1 MLTRR
6 RSSRLD
12 AEREAVEQQVEDAFK
27 QQNLPSE
34 ASDVQLLRRKSTGYL
49 PPNLPP
55 TGDSLRVAKHVI
67 QDVFSLQELYERQ
80 HTMEN
85 AACAIAMVGVVLV
98 ILDIE
103 YVTSKNLKRTLR
115 IANAV
120 LTKFLLSLVVWR
132 FIMERRI
139 LIRRNVLPPNVSFIR
154 MRKQLLQLAL
164 ELGACAIVVP
174 PGTTGSFEVREWKY
188 YVDDGSCGAP
198 FVENDGSCYLEY
210 SYPFEVLGLIS
221 LLRLYMIPRVIR
233 NLSSFAR

>member
-1 MLTRR
+1 
-6 RSSRLD
+6 
-12 AEREAVEQQVEDAFK
+12 
-27 QQNLPSE
+27 
-34 ASDVQLLRRKSTGYL
+34 
-49 PPNLPP
+49 
-55 TGDSLRVAKHVI
+55 
-67 QDVFSLQELYERQ
+67 
-80 HTMEN
+80 MEN

-139 LIRRNVLPPNVSFIR
+139 LIRRNVLPPNISFIR

-198 FVENDGSCYLEY
+198 FVENDVAIVETPVNPTLAPLSNTVWLVALTMATVGYGDIVPLTATGQALLVIGGMISGILLVAALFVTASTGAHPFNVSFGKTRLATTSAQKLECTSVEIY
-210 SYPFEVLGLIS
+210 GYRHFGKSKNQV
-221 LLRLYMIPRVIR
+221 
-233 NLSSFAR
+233 